1 MKNIDFKKIII
12 YVSFAFLFL
21 TVSFLWFGKKAKAS
35 DITVKTDDGNT
46 IIFSLPEKPGSV
58 YTSEDGKTVIY
69 TVKPG
74 ENSEDNV
81 DVLEPEKCRICKE
94 NDCLAGQP
102 YCMDCYVKLIND
114 INTADFYLKYQ
125 DDKKEEKDKQAAQA
139 EIDKQV
145 EEWAKENNKKPS
157 KEQWILVPIVLGIGV
172 AFVGGVLR
180 FYFHS
185 NNLSSSTYPVV
196 FRSYKSSDY
205 TTDTTDDTYLN
216 QSVVKEAP
224 QEELKEIN
232 LNETAK
238 EVIITE
244 NKNESEIEKVL
255 VKKNFEDCLKQQTT
269 SFHSG
274 DSFAVCIGEND
285 ELILMHYYSNS
296 FNTVKVKVED
306 NGKLKVI
313 HDFRRD
319 YDFIV
324 AIDYELGKDSLKFNL
339 KSAKGNAVSFVL
351 KPIVNTKINGYT
363 INYDQT
369 RDYMLITITCLPNYI
384 NWIQQNAVLEE
395 QKKKEL
401 TNQELREK
409 VKNLDPE
416 VRNKFMELA
425 KNGKANEAIKVCNE
439 VMGLGLKDAKRVIEY
454 KLYY

>member
-1 MKNIDFKKIII
+1 MKNIVFKKIII
-12 YVSFAFLFL
+12 YLSFALLFL
-21 TVSFLWFGKKAKAS
+21 TGSFLWFGKTAKAS

-46 IIFSLPEKPGSV
+46 MIFSLPEKPGSV

-81 DVLEPEKCRICKE
+81 DVLEPGKCRICKE

-102 YCMDCYVKLIND
+102 YCMDCYVKLING

-125 DDKKEEKDKQAAQA
+125 DAKKEEKDKQAAQA

-157 KEQWILVPIVLGIGV
+157 KEQWIFVPIVLGIGV
-172 AFVGGVLR
+172 VFVGGVLR

-185 NNLSSSTYPVV
+185 NNLSSSTDPVV
-196 FRSYKSSDY
+196 FQSYKESDY
-205 TTDTTDDTYLN
+205 TTDKADNANLN

-232 LNETAK
+232 LNKAAK

-244 NKNESEIEKVL
+244 NKNESETEKVL

-306 NGKLKVI
+306 NGKLKVV

-319 YDFIV
+319 HDFMV

-369 RDYMLITITCLPNYI
+369 RDYMLITITCLPNFI

-425 KNGKANEAIKVCNE
+425 KNGKTNEAIKVCNE
-439 VMGLGLKDAKRVIEY
+439 VTELGLKDAKRVIEY